1 MNELLKVNYDSEQPT
16 VSGRELHEF
25 LEIKTPYTQWFE
37 RMTEYGFEEGTDY
50 ILLSQKSE
58 TNNPKNPI
66 TTRTDHELTIPMAK
80 ELCMLQ
86 RNEKGKIA
94 RQYFLQLEEAWNS
107 PEMIMNR
114 ALKMSNARVKKLLGN
129 VTKLTAENQIM
140 KPKADYYDELVDSEH
155 LTNFRDAAKE
165 FGMSQSKF
173 IDLLLKNNYIY
184 RDMKNNIKPYAN
196 YTEKGYFVLKDFVS
210 KTKHAGIQT
219 LITVEGKNLLRKE
232 LTM

>member
-86 RNEKGKIA
+86 RNEKGKQA
-94 RQYFLQLEEAWNS
+94 R
-107 PEMIMNR
+107 
-114 ALKMSNARVKKLLGN
+114 G
-129 VTKLTAENQIM
+129 
-140 KPKADYYDELVDSEH
+140 
-155 LTNFRDAAKE
+155 
-165 FGMSQSKF
+165 
-173 IDLLLKNNYIY
+173 
-184 RDMKNNIKPYAN
+184 YAIPLIIS
-196 YTEKGYFVLKDFVS
+196 Y
-210 KTKHAGIQT
+210 QT
-219 LITVEGKNLLRKE
+219 LILAQNAYP
-232 LTM
+232 